1 MNIEKEDKK
10 SSRFQAAK
18 RRGERVVVKTRERAL
33 LVR

>member
-1 MNIEKEDKK
+1 MDYEDKK
-10 SSRFQAAK
+10 TARYRAEK